1 MTAGTMSPATAAT
14 TGTTARDQLVSSPIA
29 NSRRTSRPT
38 VKKKIAMRASLT
50 RAWRVKSSCSSA
62 TPTLSRVFQKPS

>member
-1 MTAGTMSPATAAT
+1 M
-14 TGTTARDQLVSSPIA
+14 TGTIARDQLVSSPIA

-50 RAWRVKSSCSSA
+50 RACSVKSSRRSA
-62 TPTLSRVFQKPS
+62 TPTVMCVSQKVS